1 MAVKKA
7 VKKSKP
13 KAVKKSKQKT
23 ASKPKIG
30 KATGIPLVT
39 RDHATKATAAAI
51 RKHTLNAALNASDDL
66 TTSLTDVL
74 SGLVRGGPRPISIES
89 VGMQAL
95 GILGKAGAARAAAA
109 AARRYV

>member
-13 KAVKKSKQKT
+13 KALKPIKG
-23 ASKPKIG
+23 ASWKPIKG
-30 KATGIPLVT
+30 ASLLT
-39 RDHATKATAAAI
+39 RDRATKATAAAI
-51 RKHTLNAALNASDDL
+51 RKHTIAAALNASDDL

-74 SGLVRGGPRPISIES
+74 SGLIQSGSPETISIEKI
-89 VGMQAL
+89 GMQCL
-95 GILGKAGAARAAAA
+95 GILGKAGAARAAVI